1 MKDKIQIEF
10 TEERLYFLE
19 LLAEKFANEN
29 AACTEIINLK
39 AILNLPKGTEHFLSD
54 LHGEYEAFQHV
65 LKNASGVIKRK
76 IERLFKT
83 EMTQKERRDLA
94 TLIYYPQQKLDMI
107 KEDIGNS
114 SAGEIEP
121 VKLDTGNMKEW
132 YEVNLYRLIRL
143 CQDTASKY
151 TRSKVRKSLPEEF
164 AYIIDEL
171 LNEHGPDKMLYYE
184 QIIKTIIDIDRA
196 DAFITALC
204 TLVKRF
210 VIDRLHIIGDIYD
223 RGPGA
228 HIIMDTLLKYHN
240 VDIQWGNHDI
250 LWMGAAAGSEAC
262 IANVIRV
269 ALRYNTLS
277 TIEDGYGINLRPLA
291 SMAAGIYK
299 TDDCSLFQL
308 KQNLDENLT
317 AKEKKLFAK
326 MHKAIAII
334 QFKLEGLLIQS
345 RPKFS
350 MNDRLLLDKI
360 DLEKGVITIDGKVYK
375 LKDKN
380 FPTLDPKNPYQ
391 LSREE
396 LEVIKK
402 LKFSFLKSEKLQH
415 HVRFL
420 FSNGSLYLKC
430 NSNLLYHGCILMNSD
445 KSLRTLSINDEEFC
459 GKNLMDKFD
468 RVVRKGYFDKDDSQ
482 RNYGRDIMWYLWSGA
497 DSPLFGK
504 TKMATF
510 ERYFIAEKETHK
522 EEKNPYY
529 SLREDEDICRMI
541 LREFSLD
548 PDTSHIIN
556 GHVPVKAVKGEQPVK
571 AGSKLIVIDGGLSKA
586 YQSVT
591 GIAGYTLIYDSFGMQ
606 LISHEA
612 FESAEKA
619 IQTGLEIDSTD
630 VHREQTQ
637 KRLRVVDT
645 DNGVVINKQ
654 IEDLQELLS
663 AYRQGLINQ
672 G

>member
-1 MKDKIQIEF
+1 MKNYFDNEF
-10 TEERLYFLE
+10 NEEKWKFLE
-19 LLAEKFANEN
+19 LLADKFPNEN

-65 LKNASGVIKRK
+65 LKNGSGVIKRK
-76 IERLFKT
+76 IERLFRT
-83 EMTQKERRDLA
+83 EMTQKERRELA
-94 TLIYYPQQKLDMI
+94 TLIYYPQRKLDMVQADV
-107 KEDIGNS
+107 ED
-114 SAGEIEP
+114 
-121 VKLDTGNMKEW
+121 MKEW
-132 YEVNLYRLIRL
+132 YEVNLYRLVRL

-151 TRSKVRKSLPEEF
+151 TRSKVRKSLPAEF

-171 LNEHGPDKMLYYE
+171 LNERATDKMLYYE

-196 DAFITALC
+196 DAFIIALC

-228 HIIMDTLLKYHN
+228 HIIMDTLMKYHN

-269 ALRYNTLS
+269 SLRYNNLN

-291 SMAAGIYK
+291 SMAAEIYK
-299 TDDCSLFQL
+299 NDDCEIFFS
-308 KQNLDENLT
+308 KHNLAEDLSDREKNL
-317 AKEKKLFAK
+317 LAK

-345 RPKFS
+345 RPKFN
-350 MNDRLLLDKI
+350 MDDRLLLDKI
-360 DLEKGVITIDGKVYK
+360 DFNTGKITILNKAYK
-375 LKDKN
+375 LKDSN
-380 FPTLDPKNPYQ
+380 FPTVDPGNPYK

-402 LKFSFLKSEKLQH
+402 LRASFRESEKLQQH
-415 HVRFL
+415 TRFI
-420 FSNGSLYLKC
+420 FSQGSLYLAC
-430 NSNLLYHGCILMNSD
+430 NSNLLYHGCILMNSN
-445 KSLRTLSINDEEFC
+445 KTLRTLTINEKEYC
-459 GKNLMDKFD
+459 GRNLMDKFD
-468 RVVRKGYFDKDDSQ
+468 RVVRQGYFDKSEK
-482 RNYGRDIMWYLWSGA
+482 NKSYGKDIMWYLWSGA

-510 ERYFIAEKETHK
+510 ERYFISAKETHK

-529 SLREDEDICRMI
+529 SFREDEESCRMI
-541 LREFSLD
+541 LSEFGLD
-548 PDTSHIIN
+548 PDNSHIIN
-556 GHVPVKAVKGEQPVK
+556 GHVPVQAAKGEEPVK
-571 AGSKLIVIDGGLSKA
+571 AGGRLIVIDGGLSKA
-586 YQSVT
+586 YQKVT

-606 LISHEA
+606 LVSHEA

-619 IQTGLEIDSTD
+619 VRTGLEINSTD
-630 VHREQTQ
+630 VLREKTQ
-637 KRLRVVDT
+637 NRLRVIDT
-645 DNGVVINKQ
+645 DYGKVINKQ
-654 IEDLQELLS
+654 IEDLQELLL

-672 G
+672 D